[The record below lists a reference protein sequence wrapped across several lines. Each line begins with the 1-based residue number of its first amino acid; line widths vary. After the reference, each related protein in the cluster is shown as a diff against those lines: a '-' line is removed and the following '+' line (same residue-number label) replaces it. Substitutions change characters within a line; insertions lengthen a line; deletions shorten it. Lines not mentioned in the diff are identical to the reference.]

1 MPNGCIVDG
10 YSNFI
15 VTISLKFQR
24 GGRPPKDNK
33 PDEELNPRQI
43 ELRYSYCNER
53 VRKTLSMMDF
63 EKIDYD
69 LIETTLIYIVEKFP
83 AEGSIL
89 VFLPGLQE
97 IMTAFDQVTIHVLY
111 PIQFSLTKFFYKLNL
126 FI

>member
-1 MPNGCIVDG
+1 MD
-10 YSNFI
+10 F
-15 VTISLKFQR
+15 TLKICLLFQK
-24 GGRPPKDNK
+24 GVRPPKDNK

-43 ELRYSYCNER
+43 YLRYSYCNEK

-69 LIETTLIYIVEKFP
+69 LIETTLIYIVEQFP

-97 IMTAFDQVTIHVLY
+97 IMTAFDQVAY
-111 PIQFSLTKFFYKLNL
+111 PCFKYI
-126 FI
+126 

>member
-1 MPNGCIVDG
+1 MVE
-10 YSNFI
+10 STFI
-15 VTISLKFQR
+15 LKICSLFQK
-24 GGRPPKDNK
+24 GARPPKDNK

-43 ELRYSYCNER
+43 YLRYSYCNEK

-69 LIETTLIYIVEKFP
+69 LIETTLIYIVEQFP

-97 IMTAFDQVTIHVLY
+97 IMTAFDQVDIHVSKS
-111 PIQFSLTKFFYKLNL
+111 PSNFQ
-126 FI
+126 